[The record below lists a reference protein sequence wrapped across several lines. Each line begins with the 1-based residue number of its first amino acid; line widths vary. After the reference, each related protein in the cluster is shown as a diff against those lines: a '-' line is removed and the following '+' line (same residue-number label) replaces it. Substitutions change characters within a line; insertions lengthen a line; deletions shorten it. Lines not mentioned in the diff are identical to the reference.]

1 MFRYI
6 ALSLWAG
13 LCLAQTAPGN
23 TAGPPPPGVD
33 EALRARINQFYQL
46 QVDAKY
52 RQAESL
58 VAEDTK
64 DFYYAAGKPKYLSF
78 EISQIIY
85 SDNFTRAKAVTL
97 CEEHILVL
105 GFADKPI
112 KAPIRST
119 WKLVDGE
126 WFYYVDPD
134 SLGQTP
140 IGLKSPNAGVKG
152 NGAPPGMPA
161 GMPTAEQIQKMLEQ
175 VNTLVKVDKDAVDL
189 KPGETAKVTII
200 NASSGFMSVVI
211 QTALDGLDVTPERL
225 ELKAQGNA
233 VLTLRATATAKSG
246 SLTLQVE
253 QTNQVI
259 PIQVKIP
266 EAK

>member
-6 ALSLWAG
+6 AFILWAG
-13 LCLAQTAPGN
+13 LCMAQTVPGN
-23 TAGPPPPGVD
+23 TAGPAPPGVD
-33 EALRARINQFYQL
+33 EALRARVHEFYQL

-52 RQAESL
+52 RQAEAL

-64 DFYYAAGKPKYLSF
+64 DFYYASGKPKYLSF
-78 EISQIIY
+78 EISQVFY
-85 SDNFTRAKAVTL
+85 SDNFTRAKVVTL
-97 CEEHILVL
+97 CEERILVL

-119 WKLVDGE
+119 WKLVDGQ

-152 NGAPPGMPA
+152 NSGIPMPA
-161 GMPTAEQIQKMLEQ
+161 GLPSAEQIQKMLEQ
-175 VNTLVKVDKDAVDL
+175 VNSLVKVDKDAVDL
-189 KPGETAKVTII
+189 KPGETANVTIS
-200 NASSGFMSVVI
+200 NASSGLMSVVVKSAVEGI
-211 QTALDGLDVTPERL
+211 DSKPDRV
-225 ELKAQGNA
+225 ELKAQSNA
-233 VLTLRATATAKSG
+233 VLSLHAAPNAQSGTLK
-246 SLTLQVE
+246 LQVE

-259 PIQVKIP
+259 PIQVKVP